1 MNTKRRKD
9 PLTNDSFTVTLSG
22 RLPERNGARLNL
34 GMRLVAVLVAA
45 ACAPAAQPAPSP
57 TGAPQAE
64 TLEQRF
70 GRLFEAAKIE
80 GKLALYSSMNTDDAS
95 RILPKFEARF
105 PGIKVQHTRAPKD
118 KLVQR
123 IVTERR
129 AGQELFDVLETS
141 IFEVRFIGEQR
152 FTQPYR
158 VISLG
163 DLPPE
168 LRDRDDRWVVD
179 RTNFKL
185 IGINTTKVQPGQ
197 ISAWRDLCQ
206 KQYEGRIAVE
216 KDEVAVYSALK
227 RILGEPEA
235 QSVVR
240 CLAANKPTIRSG
252 HNEMLNF
259 LAAGDFAIGVTL
271 FGHQL
276 AQQKSERK
284 APIDW
289 VRIDPIITDLVAMAL
304 SNKPP
309 HPNAAKLFMEWLAS
323 PEGQQAVGETG
334 RAPASTKITLKYP
347 ELAGSGKFFFITPQ
361 LAADFDK
368 DAEFWRSAFGLR

>member
-1 MNTKRRKD
+1 MTASAQFAGDHAARFR
-9 PLTNDSFTVTLSG
+9 SG
-22 RLPERNGARLNL
+22 IVLIAAL
-34 GMRLVAVLVAA
+34 LVAA
-45 ACAPAAQPAPSP
+45 CGPATQATPSATQAPP
-57 TGAPQAE
+57 TE
-64 TLEQRF
+64 TIDQRF
-70 GRLFEAAKIE
+70 AGLFDAAKVE
-80 GKLALYSSMNTDDAS
+80 GKLALYSSMNTDDAK

-105 PGIKVQHTRAPKD
+105 PGIKVEHTRAPKD

-141 IFEVRFIGEQR
+141 IFEVRFIADQR

-158 VISLG
+158 VLSLG
-163 DLPPE
+163 DLAPG
-168 LRDRDDRWVVD
+168 LHDREDRWVVD

-185 IGINTTKVQPGQ
+185 IGINTTKVPPGE
-197 ISAWRDLCQ
+197 ITAWRDLCK

-235 QSVVR
+235 RNVVQ
-240 CLAANKPTIRSG
+240 CIAANKPTIRSG
-252 HNEMLNF
+252 HNEMTNF

-276 AQQKSERK
+276 AQLKYGRK
-284 APIDW
+284 APVDW
-289 VRIDPIITDLVAMAL
+289 VRTDPIITDSVAMTL

-309 HPNAAKLFMEWLAS
+309 HPNAAKLFVEWLAS

-334 RAPASTKITLKYP
+334 RAPASTKTTLKYP
-347 ELAGSGKFFFITPQ
+347 ELAGSAKFFFIT
-361 LAADFDK
+361 AEFANDFDK

>member
-1 MNTKRRKD
+1 MAG
-9 PLTNDSFTVTLSG
+9 LGVTFSTCLRG
-22 RLPERNGARLNL
+22 DNGARLIW
-34 GMRLVAVLVAA
+34 GIVLVAVLLAA
-45 ACAPAAQPAPSP
+45 SCAPAAQAPPSP
-57 TGAPQAE
+57 TPTPRAE
-64 TLEQRF
+64 ILEQRF

-80 GKLALYSSMNTDDAS
+80 GKLALYSSMNTDDAK

-105 PGIKVQHTRAPKD
+105 PGIKIEHTRAPKD

-141 IFEVRFIGEQR
+141 IFEVRFIVEQG
-152 FTQPYR
+152 FTVPYR
-158 VISLG
+158 VLSLG

-168 LRDRDDRWVVD
+168 LHDRDDRWVVD

-185 IGINTTKVQPGQ
+185 IGINTTKVQPGE
-197 ISAWRDLCQ
+197 ISAWRDLCK

-235 QSVVR
+235 KSVVR
-240 CLAANKPTIRSG
+240 CIAANKPTIRSG
-252 HNEMLNF
+252 HNELTNF
-259 LAAGDFAIGVTL
+259 LAAGEFAIGVTL

-276 AQQKSERK
+276 AQLKFERQ
-284 APIDW
+284 APVDW
-289 VRIDPIITDLVAMAL
+289 VRMDPIITDLVAMAL
-304 SNKPP
+304 SNRPP
-309 HPNAAKLFMEWLAS
+309 HPNAARLFMEWLAS

-334 RAPASTKITLKYP
+334 RAPASRTIKLKYP
-347 ELAGSGKFFFITPQ
+347 DLVGSGKFFFITPE
-361 LAADFDK
+361 LAGDFEK
-368 DAEFWRSAFGLR
+368 DAEFWRSTFGLR